1 MPASTKPIEI
11 IVVDKESQW
20 LQCKEIRIEVFVE
33 EQEVPL
39 EEEFDGLD
47 DECIQYLAYLP
58 SSDNARSAA
67 GTARLRF
74 PKGGIAKAERIA
86 VRKSFRQFGV
96 GRLLMEAI
104 EKTCR
109 DKKIEIIMLSS
120 QVQAIPFYERQG
132 YIAEGEEYMDCDI
145 PHRDMFLTLAS
156 RSNL

>member
-1 MPASTKPIEI
+1 
-11 IVVDKESQW
+11 
-20 LQCKEIRIEVFVE
+20 
-33 EQEVPL
+33 
-39 EEEFDGLD
+39 
-47 DECIQYLAYLP
+47 
-58 SSDNARSAA
+58 
-67 GTARLRF
+67 
-74 PKGGIAKAERIA
+74 
-86 VRKSFRQFGV
+86 
-96 GRLLMEAI
+96 MEAI